1 MVDDDESPSRLS
13 RSLSARFRRK
23 EQVARGEQVAETRE
37 EEEAALTVADQP
49 VAAESDED
57 AALDDDQLLEKYG
70 LSNPDEIEDEAGLDA
85 FMESGLP
92 DRLRQ
97 MALRRMWRL
106 NPLFRFAD
114 EMVEYGEN
122 YTDAATV
129 IDGMTTA
136 YQVGKGYLQKT
147 LDAVEKAGEADT
159 GTTSGIASGT
169 TSGTEADAKA
179 KADADADA
187 ETETDAMGEAEP
199 HGKDENGIGDGTE
212 DGTEDGA
219 EDGAEDGGGQTD
231 EDGSVTTL
239 QAHEGVHD
247 NKAADHAGDTSATL
261 QETVEKTRPRPQR
274 MAFRRPAI

>member
-1 MVDDDESPSRLS
+1 MVEDEDSPSRLS

-37 EEEAALTVADQP
+37 EEEAARAAADQP
-49 VAAESDED
+49 VAAESEED
-57 AALDDDQLLEKYG
+57 AALDDDQLLRKYG
-70 LSNPDEIEDEAGLDA
+70 LTDPEEIEDEAGLEA
-85 FMESGLP
+85 FMENGLP

-147 LDAVEKAGEADT
+147 LDALDEEAPDADIPEARTGQGDLDPAGTPPETGDSEETPSELATAESKNEGPSKEADPADT
-159 GTTSGIASGT
+159 GRLGVSEAAGGIA
-169 TSGTEADAKA
+169 
-179 KADADADA
+179 
-187 ETETDAMGEAEP
+187 
-199 HGKDENGIGDGTE
+199 
-212 DGTEDGA
+212 
-219 EDGAEDGGGQTD
+219 QTD
-231 EDGSVTTL
+231 DS
-239 QAHEGVHD
+239 D
-247 NKAADHAGDTSATL
+247 PSAAPARSDDDSSDAPPP
-261 QETVEKTRPRPQR
+261 RPRR
-274 MAFRRPAI
+274 MTFRKPLP